1 MLPGG
6 GASFGPSALMLLS
19 VGALLAVIVK
29 FLFFF

>member
-1 MLPGG
+1 MKSRYDGIL
-6 GASFGPSALMLLS
+6 AALLMLLS